1 MSDLYDDYRLRVIQ
15 FSHLLNTKPVFTA
28 QDVMDLLSEDYL
40 NIAWTGKVYCAG
52 SDLNRENLEE
62 NFSSGGYPYIDKIIE
77 PFSDDI
83 INQNKRAQDY
93 ELFYTTDDGE
103 ELSVIFN
110 ISNYTFFRL
119 GSDGETIRHNL
130 TSKWQKMLINR
141 YQEKAANPIKTFNDI
156 CIEDL
161 MRSINHIDEQVRT
174 LNKDKDVLKA
184 EMEDL
189 LKRNINIDK
198 SIYGLKDAE
207 AETEQEKGE

>member
-1 MSDLYDDYRLRVIQ
+1 MSNLYDDYRLRVIQ

-28 QDVMDLLSEDYL
+28 KDVMDLLREHYS
-40 NIAWTGKVYCAG
+40 NTVWTGKVYCAG

-62 NFSSGGYPYIDKIIE
+62 NFSSGGYPYSDKIIE

-93 ELFYTTDDGE
+93 ELFYKTADDE
-103 ELSVIFN
+103 ESFITFN

-119 GSDGETIRHNL
+119 GSDGQTIRHNL
-130 TSKWQKMLINR
+130 TSKWQKMLIDR

-161 MRSINHIDEQVRT
+161 MRSINHIGEQVRT
-174 LNKDKDVLKA
+174 LNKDKDVLMA

-198 SIYGLKDAE
+198 SIYGLKDEE
-207 AETEQEKGE
+207 AEQEKGE